1 MLINLHNRCL
11 ITAAI
16 AVVWRTEDCN
26 HISIL
31 APIISFHDQLVSS
44 SDQRQPVVVIKRLG
58 DILAKSVSSS
68 SRTNA
73 PAAPIVRVAPQ
84 QVAHWAF
91 MWYLLDAIKT
101 ANVVEGVDA
110 GREATMEAE
119 DLVVDKSGEGEII
132 EEVCEIF
139 PNICVAIFSQ
149 AFVVEAIHLGDLS

>member
-73 PAAPIVRVAPQ
+73 PAAPVVRVAPQ